1 VLYNTAFE
9 SVPASDH
16 PRMKGPVDQSKNK
29 QVKDYKGLTAEC
41 EEEVYNMLCVVGP
54 ALLRAVAT
62 ARFAT
67 APAASADS
75 PRDPSARRAR
85 AVHPPAADCAKV
97 VFLRYLAPG
106 TWYRSLQYSWDT
118 GPSKFRN
125 ARPAGSDIFS
135 LRYSPNASRLCHVT
149 ALQVVTH
156 AAQI

>member
-97 VFLRYLAPG
+97 VFLRYHVPCTAVCSTPG
-106 TWYRSLQYSWDT
+106 IQ
-118 GPSKFRN
+118 
-125 ARPAGSDIFS
+125 ARVNSGMRGQPARIFFS
-135 LRYSPNASRLCHVT
+135 LGT
-149 ALQVVTH
+149 
-156 AAQI
+156 